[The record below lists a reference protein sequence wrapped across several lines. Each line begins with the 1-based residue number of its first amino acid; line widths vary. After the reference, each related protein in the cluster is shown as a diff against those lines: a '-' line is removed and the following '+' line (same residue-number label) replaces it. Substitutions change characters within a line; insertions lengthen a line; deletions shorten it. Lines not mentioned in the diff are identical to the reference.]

1 MTGCGSHLSAS
12 VTLPYRTQLT
22 TLDASRRETTGR
34 GNCDPRTQNKKKEK
48 KPREKRKKK
57 QREEEDEAEVSIA
70 LTVFLGVED
79 ELDRR
84 GVVVGVHDADAGV
97 LEPELGDLPLQ
108 RSVVHP
114 GQRVEVPDAAAPA
127 TVHLRLLPED
137 GEVHREAPDRQHPG
151 HHQLHRPFLDQL
163 LHHQSM
169 MQ

>member
-1 MTGCGSHLSAS
+1 MRPRAAGTA
-12 VTLPYRTQLT
+12 T
-22 TLDASRRETTGR
+22 REPKT
-34 GNCDPRTQNKKKEK
+34 KKRKK